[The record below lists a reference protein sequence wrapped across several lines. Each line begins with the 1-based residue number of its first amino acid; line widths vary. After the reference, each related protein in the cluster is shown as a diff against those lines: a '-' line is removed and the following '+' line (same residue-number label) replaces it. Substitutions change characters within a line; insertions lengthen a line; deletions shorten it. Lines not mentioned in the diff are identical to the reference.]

1 MVDPVVESL
10 LLKKVRLERLK
21 VFYLKWIYDN
31 KDDEK

>member
-1 MVDPVVESL
+1 VVDPVVESL